1 MASRK
6 QQTGARSPRSS
17 SLGCIRSFL
26 TGTGSNSLDGWG
38 LVNYLFLPTSFYLL
52 YAESHTTIFGFH
64 VSALRCYSPGCV
76 HCKLFCRKY
85 KSVDSS
91 KSRYR
96 YCQSLKLFDFH
107 GFSHVN
113 ASGLLWLLGQSRSQQ
128 IPLLLIIAIYSSF
141 QEMNALVWK
150 ESGRRWILESNI
162 ARLNNKTGHPRV
174 VYLVGTF
181 CILEADTIN
190 GVGKM
195 PFVGLHLHGSCRSS
209 INHVPPWHAACS
221 DRNWEANKW

>member
-1 MASRK
+1 MIQLGEVFLRL
-6 QQTGARSPRSS
+6 GSS
-17 SLGCIRSFL
+17 SSMPPKYWLPRKTAGLTGFSSGFLEATNRGPVTSFIRIRSFL

-141 QEMNALVWK
+141 QEMNALV
-150 ESGRRWILESNI
+150 
-162 ARLNNKTGHPRV
+162 
-174 VYLVGTF
+174 
-181 CILEADTIN
+181 
-190 GVGKM
+190 
-195 PFVGLHLHGSCRSS
+195 
-209 INHVPPWHAACS
+209 
-221 DRNWEANKW
+221 